1 MDNIASQV
9 ANLSLNESND
19 NEVSY
24 QNVLIITI
32 KVIVWIIEK
41 KVVEFTYKL
50 KRQCRISNLSK
61 WKYKYKIPYFII
73 YIYLLSKYK

>member
-1 MDNIASQV
+1 MLSFLIKIITFFRAYTNKMDNIESQV

-32 KVIVWIIEK
+32 KVIV
-41 KVVEFTYKL
+41 
-50 KRQCRISNLSK
+50 
-61 WKYKYKIPYFII
+61 
-73 YIYLLSKYK
+73 